1 MTAGRAI
8 SKTPA
13 EGMPPDGLAQSEQ
26 TRSRVI
32 HTVDGTVVLILSRL
46 HAMYWPWGWHRTAF
60 GSWLPQRTP
69 GLKFI
74 KSLGSGIGG
83 GFGLMPSPS
92 HQAMFC
98 VFDSEHSASD
108 FIAHSALID
117 RYRQR
122 SEELFIATLRA
133 ASVRGSWDGMTL
145 APTASLPAEAPV
157 ATLTRASI
165 RASAAAAFWRHAP
178 AAQRDLGSA
187 EGCELATGMGEAPL
201 LRQATFSLWQIT
213 AAMDA
218 YARTGAHL
226 DAIRAAWKHQFFSE
240 SMFVRFVPL
249 RLQGQWKGRVYD

>member
-13 EGMPPDGLAQSEQ
+13 EGMPPDGAAQSEP

-32 HTVDGTVVLILSRL
+32 HAVDGTVVLLLSRL
-46 HAMYWPWGWHRTAF
+46 RPMYWPWGWHRTAL
-60 GSWLPQRTP
+60 GSWLPQHTP
-69 GLKFI
+69 GLRFI
-74 KSLGSGIGG
+74 KTLGSGVDG

-98 VFDSEHSASD
+98 VFDSDHAASD
-108 FIAHSALID
+108 FIAHSTLVD

-133 ASVRGSWDGMTL
+133 ASVRGSWDGMSLTASAVL
-145 APTASLPAEAPV
+145 APDAPV

-165 RASAAAAFWRHAP
+165 RTPAAAAFWRHAP
-178 AAQRDLGSA
+178 AAQQSLLDA
-187 EGCELATGMGEAPL
+187 AGCELAIGMGEAPL
-201 LRQATFSLWQIT
+201 LRQATFSLWENA

-218 YARTGAHL
+218 YARNGAHL

-240 SMFVRFVPL
+240 SMFVRFLPV
-249 RLQGQWKGRVYD
+249 RLQGQWKGRTYE